1 MAKKKNSSYSTVKD
15 YGYYLRGTGNIILW
29 IVLLAYFIVLPL
41 YFKNGY
47 EMIATNKYKCL
58 MTISRYAA
66 IAIGTYAVVLFGT
79 WGMNKEEIRVYKPL
93 WKIDL
98 SMLSFILLASISSL
112 ASSFKRVNDTDSGY
126 WFKEGTVWGTSGW
139 FMGYM
144 TFLVLVCMYFAISR
158 FFIYTNKIWIPI
170 LVITTIIFLW
180 GALNRYQVY
189 PVEMAYQSPAFLA
202 SLGNINWFA
211 GYQCVLAP
219 VVIGLYWAEKEK
231 NMRAVLAVTMV
242 IADVA
247 LLLNGSD
254 SGVLGFMVMAFALFV
269 ISLRDEDE
277 MMRFSETLLLFAISG
292 IIIFFVDKIFP
303 EAKDMSATLSDIFVK
318 GVSPFIILA
327 VCLMLR
333 FYFAMCKLGRV
344 KYPDRLKKVL
354 PKYVLEIAGAVII
367 LLVLC
372 IYVNTVTWGKLP
384 IIGGSSYFMFDSEWG
399 SSRGATWTTG
409 ALNFAGQSFINKLIG
424 TGPDT
429 FYFAMQ
435 NAPIAFNYAYSIWE
449 GARLTNAHNEIITL
463 LVNVGILGTA
473 AFVCMNVFAL
483 KEFIKRSKKTPYLI
497 AFALSMI
504 SYLANNMFSFEQ
516 VTNTPLYFLVIGM
529 GAAAIVKEDRSGVN

>member
-98 SMLSFILLASISSL
+98 SMLSFILLTSISSL

-277 MMRFSETLLLFAISG
+277 MMRFSETMLLFAISG

-384 IIGGSSYFMFDSEWG
+384 IIGGSSYFIFDSSWG
-399 SSRGATWTTG
+399 SDRGATWTSG
-409 ALNFAGQSFINKLIG
+409 VLNFMGQNFWRKLIG

-435 NAPIAFNYAYSIWE
+435 NAPTAFNYAYSMFE